1 MPKISVIVP
10 MYNVEQYIERCA
22 TSLLEQTLDD
32 IEYIFISDKSPDN
45 SIGVLKKVLE
55 RFPSK
60 AGFVRIVERPTNGGQ
75 AAVRR
80 DGILLATGD
89 FVIHCDADDWV
100 DTNLYEKMYT
110 EAIRTKADVVI
121 CPIRDEYADHG
132 VTRPLIN
139 QYLTGKAIIEHWY
152 HEPIGMFCW
161 NKIVRRSILIDNNIL
176 PFEGINMWEDNGLIT
191 RVMYYADKISQI
203 DDAVYHYNRANLTA
217 MTRGY
222 GRKQVDQM
230 LKCAYL
236 LDEFFKSHNDYD
248 RFNKTALAFKFLAKL
263 NLVTTSF
270 GQLKEC
276 YTLYPESNIIISYL
290 SKRAFSKKGNLRF
303 WMVKHHMAWLF
314 VLLFK
319 IKSVVI

>member
-60 AGFVRIVERPTNGGQ
+60 AGFVRIVERPTNGGI

-139 QYLTGKAIIEHWY
+139 QYLTGKAIIEHW
-152 HEPIGMFCW
+152 
-161 NKIVRRSILIDNNIL
+161 
-176 PFEGINMWEDNGLIT
+176 
-191 RVMYYADKISQI
+191 
-203 DDAVYHYNRANLTA
+203 
-217 MTRGY
+217 
-222 GRKQVDQM
+222 
-230 LKCAYL
+230 
-236 LDEFFKSHNDYD
+236 
-248 RFNKTALAFKFLAKL
+248 
-263 NLVTTSF
+263 
-270 GQLKEC
+270 
-276 YTLYPESNIIISYL
+276 
-290 SKRAFSKKGNLRF
+290 
-303 WMVKHHMAWLF
+303 
-314 VLLFK
+314 
-319 IKSVVI
+319 